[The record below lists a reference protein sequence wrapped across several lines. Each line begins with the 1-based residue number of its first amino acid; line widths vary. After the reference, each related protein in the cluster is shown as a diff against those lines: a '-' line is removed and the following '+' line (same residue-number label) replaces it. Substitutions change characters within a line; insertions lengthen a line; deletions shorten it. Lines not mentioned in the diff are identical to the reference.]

1 MNLAPMLRITKPAEV
16 PVLDSP
22 AYQPASA
29 EVERETVDRARTGD
43 QAALADLYDWYMP
56 RVYRYALARLG
67 SVHEAEDA
75 TEEVFLKML
84 GAISS
89 FRWRDV
95 PFSSWLF
102 RIAHN
107 QCASHYRRL
116 AQRGGAHAELSP
128 DLVDWRDGPAQAVE
142 HMVTMDEVRR
152 ATAELPDAQREVIVM
167 RFAVGLSIA
176 ETAKA
181 LGKREGNIKALQHKA
196 VAKLQKMLIPGE
208 MPAGS
213 MENA

>member
-1 MNLAPMLRITKPAEV
+1 
-16 PVLDSP
+16 
-22 AYQPASA
+22 
-29 EVERETVDRARTGD
+29 
-43 QAALADLYDWYMP
+43 MP

-67 SVHEAEDA
+67 NVTEAEDA

-84 GAISS
+84 GAIGG

-107 QCASHYRRL
+107 QCATHYRRL
-116 AQRGGAHAELSP
+116 AQRGGPHAELSSE
-128 DLVDWRDGPAQAVE
+128 LIDWRDGPAQAVE
-142 HMVTMDEVRR
+142 HLVTMEEVRR
-152 ATAELPDAQREVIVM
+152 ATEQLPDAQREVIVM

-181 LGKREGNIKALQHKA
+181 LGKRENNIKALQHKA
-196 VAKLQKMLIPGE
+196 VAKLQKMLIPGD
-208 MPAGS
+208 MQAAS

>member
-1 MNLAPMLRITKPAEV
+1 LDAPATQFV
-16 PVLDSP
+16 PVD
-22 AYQPASA
+22 
-29 EVERETVDRARTGD
+29 VERATVDRARSGD

-67 SVHEAEDA
+67 NVAEAEDA

-84 GAISS
+84 GAIGS
-89 FRWRDV
+89 FRWREV

-107 QCASHYRRL
+107 QCASHFRRV
-116 AQRGGAHAELSP
+116 AQRGGPHAELSP
-128 DLVDWRDGPAQAVE
+128 DLVDWRVGTAAEVE
-142 HMVTMDEVRR
+142 DQMRIEEVRQ
-152 ATAELPDAQREVIVM
+152 ATAQLPDAQREVIVL

-196 VAKLQKMLIPGE
+196 VAKLQKML
-208 MPAGS
+208 MPDDLPAAS
-213 MENA
+213 LESA

>member
-1 MNLAPMLRITKPAEV
+1 
-16 PVLDSP
+16 LDSFP
-22 AYQPASA
+22 YQPASA

-67 SVHEAEDA
+67 NVAEAEDA

-84 GAISS
+84 GAIGG

-107 QCASHYRRL
+107 QCATHYRRL
-116 AQRGGAHAELSP
+116 AQRGGPHAELSP
-128 DLVDWRDGPAQAVE
+128 DLIDWRDGPAAEVE
-142 HMVTMDEVRR
+142 QMVTMEEVRR
-152 ATAELPDAQREVIVM
+152 ATAQLPDAQREVIVM

-181 LGKREGNIKALQHKA
+181 LNKRENNIKALQHKA
-196 VAKLQKMLIPGE
+196 VARLQKMLIP
-208 MPAGS
+208 ADRRTAS
-213 MENA
+213 MEKA

>member
-1 MNLAPMLRITKPAEV
+1 MTVAPMLQNEASIVEFPI
-16 PVLDSP
+16 VLAVSP
-22 AYQPASA
+22 
-29 EVERETVDRARTGD
+29 EVERETVDRARAGD
-43 QAALADLYDWYMP
+43 QSALADLYDWYMP
-56 RVYRYALARLG
+56 RVYRYAMARLG
-67 SVHEAEDA
+67 NVAEAEDV

-84 GAISS
+84 GAIGD

-107 QCASHYRRL
+107 HVASHFRRI
-116 AQRGGAHAELSP
+116 AQRGGPHGEISPELI
-128 DLVDWRDGPAQAVE
+128 DWREDPAATVE
-142 HMVTMDEVRR
+142 ALVTIEEVRR
-152 ATAELPDAQREVIVM
+152 ATETLPDAQREVIVL

-196 VAKLQKMLIPGE
+196 VAKLQKLLIPGDV
-208 MPAGS
+208 PARS
-213 MENA
+213 MEKA